1 MSKFV
6 GIIAQELEKVI
17 WPESELYDDGPITI
31 DDPIIAHKT
40 FHQVSHYR
48 LKEMCAKYPA
58 LRKSWEAFIIDYNV
72 CLSNEI
78 DEDDDIPF

>member
-6 GIIAQELEKVI
+6 GIFAQELTRAFVDE
-17 WPESELYDDGPITI
+17 YDDGPITI
-31 DDPIIAHKT
+31 EDPIVAYKT
-40 FHQVSHYR
+40 FRQVSHYR
-48 LKEMCAKYPA
+48 LKEMCTKYPA

-78 DEDDDIPF
+78 DEEDDIPF

>member
-1 MSKFV
+1 MSKAI

-31 DDPIIAHKT
+31 DDPIIAYKS
-40 FHQVSHYR
+40 FRQVSHYR
-48 LKEMCAKYPA
+48 LKEMCEKYPA

-72 CLSNEI
+72 CLSNTY
-78 DEDDDIPF
+78 